1 VPVVAL
7 ISQLAATGCVSYVG
21 PDNWKAGRTAAWAI
35 ANLSKTPGK
44 VGILVGNHRYRC
56 QEMNESG
63 FRSYFREYAPEFTL
77 FEPLS
82 TFETSAIAEQM
93 TERLLAEHAD
103 IKRLFMAGGGIS
115 GAMNAVRTSGRAGG
129 IVTVA
134 HQLMENTRAGLLD
147 GTISMVLN
155 DPLDRLAREAFA
167 IMIRSCTK
175 PEDRGRTT
183 SVLPFEIVTREN
195 I

>member
-1 VPVVAL
+1 
-7 ISQLAATGCVSYVG
+7 
-21 PDNWKAGRTAAWAI
+21 
-35 ANLSKTPGK
+35 
-44 VGILVGNHRYRC
+44 VGNHRYRC

-63 FRSYFREYAPEFTL
+63 FRSYFLEYAPEFTL
-77 FEPLS
+77 LEPLS
-82 TFETSAIAEQM
+82 TFETNAIAEEM

-103 IKRLFMAGGGIS
+103 IKGLFVAGGSIS

-134 HQLMENTRAGLLD
+134 HQLVENTRAGLLD
-147 GTISMVLN
+147 GTTSMVLN

>member
-1 VPVVAL
+1 MRAAFAL
-7 ISQLAATGCVSYVG
+7 TFL
-21 PDNWKAGRTAAWAI
+21 N
-35 ANLSKTPGK
+35 
-44 VGILVGNHRYRC
+44 
-56 QEMNESG
+56 M
-63 FRSYFREYAPEFTL
+63 APEFTL
-77 FEPLS
+77 LEPLS

-134 HQLMENTRAGLLD
+134 HQLVENTCAGLLD

-155 DPLDRLAREAFA
+155 DPLDGLAREAFA